1 MKKYTRENSIIT
13 HEIGHFI
20 MFLLYLSTK
29 RGFNKDMFLS
39 SITELSICHD
49 NEDNSD
55 GHVTVNDDRLYENS
69 LCCSFTLLGGV
80 LFDILLVEH
89 SYNFKYKFFKLNDII
104 NNHIDVY
111 DDFGGSGDL
120 LRLCKKKKR
129 ITFISSYIASN
140 IIELKGIIYELLNN
154 ETIRKIIRSLHRNLQ
169 KDKCISGNRCYS
181 IVESYIPELKQLGK
195 NIYCP
200 KMKLKIRLGY
210 AKAVLLQ

>member
-1 MKKYTRENSIIT
+1 MKKYTRENSTIT

-29 RGFNKDMFLS
+29 RGFNRDMFLE
-39 SITELSICHD
+39 SIEELSINPD
-49 NEDNSD
+49 ENGSG
-55 GHVTVNDDRLYENS
+55 GHITVDDDRLYENS
-69 LCCSFTLLGGV
+69 LGCSFTLLGGV

-89 SYNFKYKFFKLNDII
+89 SYNFKYKFSKLVDII

-120 LRLCKKKKR
+120 LKLCEKEKR

-140 IIELKGIIYELLNN
+140 IVELKSIVYELWNN
-154 ETIRKIIRSLHRNLQ
+154 EVIRKIIRSLHRNLQ

-181 IVESYIPELKQLGK
+181 IIEPYIPELRQLGES
-195 NIYCP
+195 IYCLRV
-200 KMKLKIRLGY
+200 KLKIRLGY
-210 AKAVLLQ
+210 AKALLFQ